1 MNTKKNW
8 NQDDVLSQK
17 GKLAVITG
25 STGGIGYETA
35 RALSVAGAEVIL
47 AARNAAKGEETIRKI
62 IQEVPNARVRFE
74 QIDLAC
80 LDSVRK
86 FAQRLIT
93 ENHPPD
99 LLINNAAVMNPPSR
113 LETADGFELQFG
125 TNYLGHFALTGLLLP
140 LLRQAGTP
148 RVVTLSSVAARSG
161 VIDFDDLQAERGYK
175 PMKAYSQTK
184 LACLMFSLELQRRSE
199 ASGWGIESMAAHPG
213 ISRTDLIH
221 NGAGAKSAAG
231 LARSILW
238 FLFQPAAQG
247 ALPTL
252 FAATS
257 PHAKGGG
264 YYGPAG
270 FAEIRGAPT
279 SAAIPK
285 LALDPEAASRLWEMS
300 EPLAGVTFSTA
311 DPNATTHTTTHQR
324 QPTL

>member
-1 MNTKKNW
+1 MMNMKKPWSRN
-8 NQDDVLSQK
+8 DIPSQK

-35 RALSVAGAEVIL
+35 RALAASGAEVIL
-47 AARNAAKGEETIRKI
+47 AARNADKGKETIRKI
-62 IQEVPNARVRFE
+62 SQESPNAKVRFE
-74 QIDLAC
+74 PIDLAS

-86 FAQRLIT
+86 FARRLIA
-93 ENHPPD
+93 EKRPLD
-99 LLINNAAVMNPPSR
+99 LLINNAAVMNPPAR

-161 VIDFDDLQAERGYK
+161 EIDFDDLQAERGYK
-175 PMKAYSQTK
+175 PMRAYSQTK
-184 LACLMFSLELQRRSE
+184 LACLMFSLELQRRSD

-221 NGAGAKSAAG
+221 NGVGARSAAG
-231 LARSILW
+231 LARTFLP
-238 FLFQPAAQG
+238 FLFQPAWQG

-257 PHAKGGG
+257 PEAKPGA
-264 YYGPAG
+264 YYGPDRMG
-270 FAEIRGAPT
+270 EIRGYPAVAKAPPQSLDT
-279 SAAIPK
+279 RAATK
-285 LALDPEAASRLWEMS
+285 LWAESERLTGSSFNSNE
-300 EPLAGVTFSTA
+300 
-311 DPNATTHTTTHQR
+311 
-324 QPTL
+324 